1 MPIKLY
7 PRSISDVYHFYQQ
20 PHHSSNNREWLAEE
34 VSGKSN
40 LVICIGDSWTWGDSL
55 GRAFEAPEYNDVPI
69 RHKEFYTKK
78 LADKLNADWLMIAF
92 CGCSNNWILTQYN
105 IIKDAIN
112 KNFYQEYDNVYVH
125 VCLTELFR
133 DLHEIAFEPIL
144 KDNFKQF
151 CEQYVQASIIN
162 KIESIENIPGTHL
175 FSKNFW
181 NIDAKIQGLNF
192 IDKTWQ
198 ELLFDTQS
206 INDSTNIPVTSS
218 IGLEPLV
225 KFLRD
230 NKLKKI
236 ELEFSEFLPKIDT
249 RIENMKRSELNSK
262 NATKHPTAHG
272 HSLWADYIFNYYKS

>member
-1 MPIKLY
+1 
-7 PRSISDVYHFYQQ
+7 VYNFYGNQ
-20 PHHSSNNREWLAEE
+20 HHSSNKREWLAED
-34 VSGKSN
+34 VKGKRN

-55 GRAFEAPEYNDVPI
+55 GKSFEAPEYNDIPT

-105 IIKDAIN
+105 IIRNAID
-112 KNFYQEYDNVYVH
+112 KNYYKKYNNVYVH
-125 VCLTELFR
+125 VSLTELFR
-133 DLHEIAFEPIL
+133 DLHEIAFNPII
-144 KDNFKQF
+144 KDNFAQF
-151 CEQYVQASIIN
+151 CEQYVHASIIN
-162 KIESIENIPGTHL
+162 KIESIDNIPETHV

-181 NIDAKIQGLNF
+181 NIDAKVKGLNL

-198 ELLFDTQS
+198 QLLFDNQL
-206 INDSTNIPVTSS
+206 INDSVNIPVVSK

-225 KFLRD
+225 KFLRK

-236 ELEFSEFLPKIDT
+236 ELEFSEFLPQIET
-249 RIENMKRSELNSK
+249 RIENMLRCGLNSK
-262 NATKHPTAHG
+262 NATKHPTAQG